1 MEVCKVKVENQT
13 TNSSAI
19 KTGRIKSIYETLNA
33 YFSVE
38 DIQNIPETTLC
49 VVEVLQNIEITPT
62 VVREK
67 LHDLNPNK
75 SPGHDL
81 WHPYFLKQLA
91 DCICIPLSILYNK
104 SLKEGAHK
112 SWTKAIITA
121 IYKKGLKSEMG
132 NYRPISIT
140 SVIPKVMES
149 IIRDMIVAYL
159 MKHGILSNDQHGFV
173 PERNCITQLLICME
187 DWTNMV
193 ENGESFD
200 IIYTDFS

>member
-1 MEVCKVKVENQT
+1 MCLIE
-13 TNSSAI
+13 
-19 KTGRIKSIYETLNA
+19 
-33 YFSVE
+33 
-38 DIQNIPETTLC
+38 
-49 VVEVLQNIEITPT
+49 EVLQTIEITPT
-62 VVREK
+62 VVRKK

-75 SPGHDL
+75 SPGHDK
-81 WHPYFLKQLA
+81 WHPYFLKELA

-121 IYKKGLKSEMG
+121 IYKKGLKNETG

-140 SVIPKVMES
+140 SVISKVMES
-149 IIRDMIVAYL
+149 IIRDTIVAHL

-187 DWTNMV
+187 D
-193 ENGESFD
+193 
-200 IIYTDFS
+200 